1 MLEKLRKKPKLLQK
15 LDEGEKLWVKEQNT
29 LPEEKLKRDA
39 EKANHH
45 MLYLQSLL
53 AKCQKHGCSFISK
66 KEIDQCLK
74 GIKDD
79 IEKKCILCVNVQYHL
94 YTSGSDAQQRPNL
107 YKVNQLPLVE
117 IRRIL

>member
-1 MLEKLRKKPKLLQK
+1 MISNVRATKVYWKRMLEKLRKKPKLLQK

-53 AKCQKHGCSFISK
+53 AKC
-66 KEIDQCLK
+66 
-74 GIKDD
+74 
-79 IEKKCILCVNVQYHL
+79 
-94 YTSGSDAQQRPNL
+94 
-107 YKVNQLPLVE
+107 
-117 IRRIL
+117 